1 VYAITACFGPF
12 AMTRPLA
19 KPARH
24 PAKGPTAT
32 PAQAKKILAILEA
45 NYPDARV
52 TLDFKNPFQLLI
64 ATILAAQC
72 TDERVNQVTKRLF
85 KRYPTQ
91 KAFADAD
98 PVELEEAIRSTGFYR
113 NKAKSIIGCCKRLV
127 EAYDGQVPRTIEDLI
142 SLPGVW
148 RKTANIVLGNAFGI
162 AEGIAVDTHVTRV
175 ANRLGLAN
183 SDKQDEIE
191 QQLCQIIP
199 KEKWI
204 LVTHLLIFHGRTICK
219 AQRPDCPRCP
229 VHHLCPWP
237 HKTT

>member
-1 VYAITACFGPF
+1 MTQPRAKTARST
-12 AMTRPLA
+12 A
-19 KPARH
+19 
-24 PAKGPTAT
+24 TAT
-32 PAQAKKILAILEA
+32 PASPARAKKLLAILEA
-45 NYPDARV
+45 SYPDARV

-72 TDERVNQVTKRLF
+72 TDERVNQVTKGLF
-85 KRYPTQ
+85 KRYPTP
-91 KAFADAD
+91 KAFAEAD
-98 PVELEEAIRSTGFYR
+98 PAELEETIRSTGFYR
-113 NKAKSIIGCCKRLV
+113 NKAKSIVGCCQRLV
-127 EAYDGQVPRTIEDLI
+127 EWYGGQVPRTMDDLI

-175 ANRLGLAN
+175 ANRLGLAQ

-191 QQLCQIIP
+191 QQLCRLVP
-199 KEKWI
+199 REKWTLI
-204 LVTHLLIFHGRTICK
+204 THLLIFHGRTICK

-229 VHHLCPWP
+229 VRHLCPWP